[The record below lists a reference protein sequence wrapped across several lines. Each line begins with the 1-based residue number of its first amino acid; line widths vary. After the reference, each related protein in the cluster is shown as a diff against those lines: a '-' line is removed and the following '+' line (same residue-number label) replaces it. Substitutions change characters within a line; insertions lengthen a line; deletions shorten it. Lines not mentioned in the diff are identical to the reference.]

1 MTEWTVVGVIGV
13 LLTMGAAIIC
23 PIVKLNST
31 ITILN
36 EAEQNLKSNIEDIV
50 ERNSDSHARLWKKC
64 EEHDDKINDHETRI
78 CLIEKK

>member
-13 LLTMGAAIIC
+13 LITMGAAIIC
-23 PIVKLNST
+23 PIVKLNTT

-36 EAEQNLKSNIEDIV
+36 EAVQNLKSNIEDIV
-50 ERNSDSHARLWKKC
+50 ERNSASHAKLWEKYDEH
-64 EEHDDKINDHETRI
+64 EEMLNDHETRI

>member
-23 PIVKLNST
+23 PIVKLNTT

-36 EAEQNLKSNIEDIV
+36 EAVQNLKGNIEDIV
-50 ERNSDSHARLWKKC
+50 ARNSASHSKLWEKHDEH
-64 EEHDDKINDHETRI
+64 EEILKDHEKRI
-78 CLIEKK
+78 YSIEKK